1 MICFLTTSGYDFT
14 LKSLRNDPGAP
25 PISTLTYRQALKE
38 SALPE
43 AAYVFTDIDRLSTR
57 DLIAAAGLYRRLQQE
72 GRRVLNDP
80 ARVQVPF
87 PLLRALYRCGI
98 NPFNVY
104 SVEEGDKP
112 ERFPVFLRLSSGHEA
127 PLSDLLFGQ
136 RQGRREGA
144 AAQKGQ
150 GAARL
155 CICEP
160 ACPPRAR
167 YPVGQR
173 QGRREAAAARK
184 TQLGKPSGRPLG
196 PYPRSQRVECNVQYR
211 PPRSVCF
218 RGQCGAREVDRSLRT
233 ELGRS
238 FQTVFEQF
246 GSRLDR
252 ERAGLGDLLSEVAR
266 SPVRPSLF
274 GLYTELVESL
284 SAEEWD
290 AARSLANCILSLE
303 RASPGTRIVT
313 PDDDDLGTDQAER
326 YARLVDDDPDRP
338 IYIQPVADKSSAAAT
353 VAAALDLIEASAPGP
368 CGRNQ
373 GFGARD
379 CDGRAGF
386 GSGHGEA
393 LRVRRRLNV
402 LSLGRGVHYDRGQV
416 AGRSRPDA
424 RARNRAPLAVRVDAG
439 ASPGR
444 KRGRRAL

>member
-167 YPVGQR
+167 YPAGQR
-173 QGRREAAAARK
+173 QGRRSRRRPKDPTREAVWEA
-184 TQLGKPSGRPLG
+184 
-196 PYPRSQRVECNVQYR
+196 
-211 PPRSVCF
+211 F
-218 RGQCGAREVDRSLRT
+218 RA
-233 ELGRS
+233 
-238 FQTVFEQF
+238 
-246 GSRLDR
+246 
-252 ERAGLGDLLSEVAR
+252 LSEV
-266 SPVRPSLF
+266 STS
-274 GLYTELVESL
+274 
-284 SAEEWD
+284 
-290 AARSLANCILSLE
+290 
-303 RASPGTRIVT
+303 
-313 PDDDDLGTDQAER
+313 
-326 YARLVDDDPDRP
+326 
-338 IYIQPVADKSSAAAT
+338 
-353 VAAALDLIEASAPGP
+353 
-368 CGRNQ
+368 
-373 GFGARD
+373 
-379 CDGRAGF
+379 
-386 GSGHGEA
+386 
-393 LRVRRRLNV
+393 
-402 LSLGRGVHYDRGQV
+402 
-416 AGRSRPDA
+416 
-424 RARNRAPLAVRVDAG
+424 
-439 ASPGR
+439 
-444 KRGRRAL
+444 